1 MFAQRSPII
10 IIQNIISAVFG
21 YIGLFFIL
29 RYIGTADWGFVGA
42 GIGFVGVLS
51 LFSDLGYSTAHTI
64 KISEGEDLGVCNGTF
79 LAVKLVLGF
88 LFVVLTLAFLFVWTN
103 VLHKGFQSPIE
114 YWIIISLIP
123 YFFFQNFI
131 GFTNTYFRATMK
143 SMRTSIPPL
152 IEAILRNSIFIMLAF
167 IIRFS
172 TSSSPDYM
180 AALYISATYS
190 FTFAVYFFVSL
201 YIGRPWKISRPTS
214 SMLKTYTLLAL
225 PLVLVTSVGTIN
237 GNIDKVVIQFFWEA
251 NATSAFFSSQQI
263 SAVVTTLAGSLSMFF
278 LPLLIRRG
286 KHAGKEEHNR
296 SIYDFENI
304 ISLYILPF
312 VIIMIV
318 LATYVMNIFN
328 QAYIVYSGMLSLL
341 AFRAYLSAINSPYVS
356 AIASRSKTGTIAKID
371 TSMVFLNILLIALL
385 VPPNIFGFSYFSLGW
400 IGAPVAMVVAT
411 FVSTVI
417 YRVVVARVES
427 VKVNLYILRHIV
439 PAGAQVLFIL
449 LVIHFVTPKDILIL
463 APLSLLSLGIYFLV
477 AIGMKETSFDTL
489 LGIIRNFNPKRL
501 SSRYREESQE
511 TETDLVDMEKPKKDY

>member
-10 IIQNIISAVFG
+10 IIQNVISAVFG

-64 KISEGEDLGVCNGTF
+64 KISEGEDLGVCNGTY

-88 LFVVLTLAFLFVWTN
+88 LFIVLTLAFLFVWTN
-103 VLHKGFQSPIE
+103 ILHKGFQSPIE

-123 YFFFQNFI
+123 YFFFQNFL

-152 IEAILRNSIFIMLAF
+152 IEAVLRNSIFIMLAL

-172 TSSSPDYM
+172 GSSSPDYM
-180 AALYISATYS
+180 AALYLSATYS
-190 FTFAVYFFVSL
+190 FTFTVYFIVSL
-201 YIGRPWKISRPTS
+201 YIGRPWKISRPTR
-214 SMLKTYTLLAL
+214 SMIRTYTLLAL
-225 PLVLVTSVGTIN
+225 PLVLVSSVGTIN

-263 SAVVTTLAGSLSMFF
+263 SAVVTTLASSLSMFF

-286 KHAGKEEHNR
+286 MHAGKEEHNR
-296 SIYDFENI
+296 SIYEFENL

-312 VIIMIV
+312 VIILIV

-341 AFRAYLSAINSPYVS
+341 AFRAYLAAINSPYIS

-371 TSMVFLNILLIALL
+371 TSIVLLNILLIVLF
-385 VPPNIFGFSYFSLGW
+385 VPPDIFGFRYFSLGW

-411 FVSTVI
+411 FVSTII
-417 YRVVVARVES
+417 YRLVVAKVES
-427 VKVNLYILRHIV
+427 VKVNLSILKHMV
-439 PAGAQVLFIL
+439 PAAAQILFIL
-449 LVIHFVTPKDILIL
+449 LVVQFVTPKDILIL
-463 APLSLLSLGIYFLV
+463 APLSLISIGVYFLI
-477 AIGMKETSFDTL
+477 AILMKETSFETL
-489 LGIIRNFNPKRL
+489 LEIFRNFNPKRL
-501 SSRYREESQE
+501 SSRYKEEGLE

>member
-10 IIQNIISAVFG
+10 IIQNVIGAVFG

-29 RYIGTADWGFVGA
+29 RYIGTVDWGFVGA

-79 LAVKLVLGF
+79 LAVKLVLGV
-88 LFVVLTLAFLFVWTN
+88 LFVILTLAFLFVWTQ

-123 YFFFQNFI
+123 YFFFQNFL
-131 GFTNTYFRATMK
+131 GFTTTYFKATMK

-152 IEAILRNSIFIMLAF
+152 IEALLRNSIFIVLAF

-172 TSSSPDYM
+172 SYSSPDYM

-190 FTFAVYFFVSL
+190 FTFTVYFIVSL
-201 YIGRPWKISRPTS
+201 YMGRPWKISRPTR
-214 SMLKTYTLLAL
+214 SMLKTYSLLAL

-263 SAVVTTLAGSLSMFF
+263 SAVVSTLASSLSMFF

-286 KHAGKEEHNR
+286 KHGGKEEHNR
-296 SIYDFENI
+296 SIYEFENL

-312 VIIMIV
+312 VIILIV

-328 QAYIVYSGMLSLL
+328 QTYIVYSGMLSLL
-341 AFRAYLSAINSPYVS
+341 SFRAYLSAINSPYVS

-371 TSMVFLNILLIALL
+371 TSMVLLNILLIALL

-400 IGAPVAMVVAT
+400 IGAPVAMLVAT
-411 FVSTVI
+411 FISAVI
-417 YRVVVARVES
+417 YRVVVAKVES
-427 VKVNLYILRHIV
+427 VKVNYSILRHIV
-439 PAGAQVLFIL
+439 PAGVQVLFIL
-449 LVIHFVTPKDILIL
+449 LIIHFVTPKDILIL
-463 APLSLLSLGIYFLV
+463 APLSLFSLGIYFLV
-477 AIGMKETSFDTL
+477 AIGMKETSFETL
-489 LGIIRNFNPKRL
+489 LEIFRNFNPKRL
-501 SSRYREESQE
+501 SSRYREEGLE